1 MFPTAHSTVY
11 RNEAGEPLGW
21 SDESGYDPREDYDP
35 GDDNPEVG
43 PEPDPPNCCKLGLW
57 SATSAEEDENGWA
70 PTYEC
75 EVCGTVVDPHPSER
89 Q

>member
-11 RNEAGEPLGW
+11 YNEAGEPMGW
-21 SDESGYDPREDYDP
+21 SDESGYDP
-35 GDDNPEVG
+35 GDDIE

-57 SATSAEEDENGWA
+57 SATSAEEDEYGWA
-70 PTYEC
+70 ETYAC